1 MEITIKRRFN
11 NLIDEQRL
19 VMAKHLEKNEENV
32 HIYVQRKVN
41 ISLFL
46 FFCQTLI
53 NASLNLSSNTW
64 ETSC

>member
-1 MEITIKRRFN
+1 M
-11 NLIDEQRL
+11 IDEQRL